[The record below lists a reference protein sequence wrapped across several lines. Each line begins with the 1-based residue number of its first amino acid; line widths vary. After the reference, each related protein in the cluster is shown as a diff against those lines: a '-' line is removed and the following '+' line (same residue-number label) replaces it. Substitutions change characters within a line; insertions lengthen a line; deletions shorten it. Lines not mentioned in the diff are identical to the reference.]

1 MEGLNRPHDA
11 RFAGIY
17 DRHRSAVWLYCRRRV
32 GADRA
37 DDVMGEVFL
46 TVWRRI
52 DQAPSEPETLPWL
65 YRICQLTVS
74 NHWRGAARR
83 WRLESKVSGI
93 RVSVPSPTADQ
104 VEVREEVRAVV
115 RLLDDLKPAD
125 AEILRLTVWE
135 ELDTTEIAIVL
146 DISPDAASQRLS
158 RARRRLSD
166 MYEDKYEKRSV
177 ISSPAAQE
185 GGVW

>member
-1 MEGLNRPHDA
+1 MDLSGQQDA

-52 DQAPSEPETLPWL
+52 DQAPSGADTLPWL
-65 YRICQLTVS
+65 YRICQLTMT
-74 NHWRGAARR
+74 NHWRRAARR
-83 WRLESKVSGI
+83 WRLDSKVRAL
-93 RVSVPSPTADQ
+93 RVTPPSPTADQ
-104 VEVREEVRAVV
+104 VVVREEVRAVV
-115 RLLDDLKPAD
+115 RLLDDLKAAD
-125 AEILRLTVWE
+125 AEILRLAAWE

-146 DISPDAASQRLS
+146 AISPDAAKQRLS
-158 RARRRLSD
+158 RARKRLSD
-166 MYEDKYEKRSV
+166 MYEDTYADKPI
-177 ISSPAAQE
+177 ISNSAAQE
-185 GGVW
+185 EGVW